1 MVEAALLM
9 RPTVQGYE
17 GVLFAVLYTIYSGLI
32 HHILCSV
39 LYTIYSGLCCTSY
52 TLICD
57 THNKSIVRAGGVR
70 KNKITSALEII
81 PLSAQCSYCTQ
92 HAY

>member
-1 MVEAALLM
+1 MLYMVEAALLM

-17 GVLFAVLYTIYSGLI
+17 GVLFA
-32 HHILCSV
+32 V